1 MANAVTWK
9 RRVAQWRSSGLT
21 AREYST
27 GRGFAPATLLWWA
40 SRLRQQDGAVAVPVV
55 PIARVERQL
64 AGPSRRSSG
73 IAIEVRGLRV
83 VLDVGFDRAT
93 LGVVLSALED
103 NAEARS

>member
-1 MANAVTWK
+1 
-9 RRVAQWRSSGLT
+9 
-21 AREYST
+21 
-27 GRGFAPATLLWWA
+27 
-40 SRLRQQDGAVAVPVV
+40 
-55 PIARVERQL
+55 VERQL